1 MLLSD
6 GQHRTTGKRYADR
19 RDQQV
24 LRVAK
29 MSIAG
34 FPSAR
39 GDMLL
44 DMLKIRQIKSC
55 KRVRHDLQYP
65 IPRAPLL
72 ASHANRWSYP
82 QFCNKQRQPHQTRL
96 SW

>member
-39 GDMLL
+39 GDRLL
-44 DMLKIRQIKSC
+44 DMLKMKQIRSY
-55 KRVRHDLQYP
+55 RHVRRDLQYLT
-65 IPRAPLL
+65 PRALLL
-72 ASHANRWSYP
+72 A
-82 QFCNKQRQPHQTRL
+82 
-96 SW
+96 